1 MIFAWL
7 FRLARPRKFIICEAT
22 IVTPETADAR
32 RESST
37 RSDPPADP
45 STRSDPP
52 ADPSGRVLISPS
64 PRLLLLPLMLYQ
76 SRIVLS
82 EGAPAMPPLLMLPLR
97 W

>member
-45 STRSDPP
+45 S
-52 ADPSGRVLISPS
+52 GRVLISPS

-82 EGAPAMPPLLMLPLR
+82 EGAPAMPPPLMLPLR